1 MIHVP
6 DELRQELQRHGQE
19 HVLAFWHTLDD
30 TQRQELVAQLQALDL
45 DELHDLYALRERG
58 QPIPPVDRIE
68 PVPFIPHDAPDRD
81 ERRRDGEAAL
91 RRGEVAVL
99 VVAGGQ
105 GSRLGFEHPKGMYP
119 VGPISRKSLFQIH
132 AEKVLALSRRHGKP
146 VPLLVMTSPAT
157 HDETVAY
164 FAEKKRFGLP
174 ADEVFFFCQGTMP
187 ALDMQTG
194 RLLLEAPGRLFLSP
208 DGHGGT
214 LTALAKSGLLERLR
228 HRKIRHVSYFQVDN
242 PMVTVADPVFLGHHL
257 HARAE
262 VSSKVIEKNAPKE
275 KMGVFARIEGRC
287 TVVEY
292 SDLPDEL
299 AHATD
304 ATGRLQL
311 WAGSPAIHLFDVAF
325 LDRMTREPQYLA
337 FHVARKK
344 VPHIDA
350 DGRPVEP
357 GTENALKFERFIFD
371 VLPAAERW
379 TVVEAK
385 REEFAPLKNADG
397 LESPA
402 TVAQAL
408 SDQAADWIRR
418 AGGTVPRRDGHAAVA
433 LEISPLYALDAEE
446 LAAKLPPNT
455 RIDGP
460 RYFE

>member
-1 MIHVP
+1 
-6 DELRQELQRHGQE
+6 
-19 HVLAFWHTLDD
+19 
-30 TQRQELVAQLQALDL
+30 
-45 DELHDLYALRERG
+45 
-58 QPIPPVDRIE
+58 
-68 PVPFIPHDAPDRD
+68 
-81 ERRRDGEAAL
+81 
-91 RRGEVAVL
+91 
-99 VVAGGQ
+99 
-105 GSRLGFEHPKGMYP
+105 MYP

-174 ADEVFFFCQGTMP
+174 ADGCSSSARGRCRRSTCRP
-187 ALDMQTG
+187 AG
-194 RLLLEAPGRLFLSP
+194 CCWRRRGGCSSAPTVTAALS
-208 DGHGGT
+208 
-214 LTALAKSGLLERLR
+214 LRLAKSGLLERLR

-242 PMVTVADPVFLGHHL
+242 PMVTVADPVFLGHHI
-257 HARAE
+257 HAPRP

-357 GTENALKFERFIFD
+357 RTENALKFERFIFD
-371 VLPAAERW
+371 VLPAARRHGRWSRRSAAGVRALEER
-379 TVVEAK
+379 
-385 REEFAPLKNADG
+385 
-397 LESPA
+397 
-402 TVAQAL
+402 
-408 SDQAADWIRR
+408 RR
-418 AGGTVPRRDGHAAVA
+418 AGIAGDGRAGGRRSGGRPDTPRPAARCRCGMGTPRRRGRSARCAAA
-433 LEISPLYALDAEE
+433 DAEE

-460 RYFE
+460 RSISSRVRSTGAGRKRRPHREVNDACCTR